1 MTEHLTEEQR
11 KLVEDNHDLIYE
23 YANENN
29 ISIDEY
35 YDVLAIALCD
45 AAIDIYKE
53 KSNYRS
59 FKDLAYDYMWIC
71 MTDANYYDMKWE
83 DSVKFI
89 DEAIDYSDYDIS
101 ELAIDKMSAE
111 KFLNSLSKNEKYIVE
126 CLAYGMNSYQISGT
140 MDCTYQSINECINR
154 LKKKA
159 VKYLY
164 Y

>member
-23 YANENN
+23 YAHENN

-53 KSNYRS
+53 KTNYKN
-59 FKDLAYDYMWIC
+59 FKDLAHDYMWIY

-83 DSVKFI
+83 GSVKFT
-89 DEAIDYSDYDIS
+89 DEETDYSDCDIV
-101 ELAIDKMSAE
+101 ELAVSKMSAE
-111 KFLNSLSKNEKYIVE
+111 EFLNSLNKNEKHIVE
-126 CLAYGMNSYQISGT
+126 CLVQGMNSYQISGT
-140 MDCTYQSINECINR
+140 MDCTYQNVNECIKR

-159 VKYLY
+159 IKYMFY
-164 Y
+164 